1 MTQRLD
7 QITPSM
13 TTNTTTAAQDEQQ
26 PLLSSAFEQSEIQT
40 TLENTRLKATQLT
53 HIPNYDNIP
62 ASTRRIKPLNNFL
75 GQDRARAFGGSRY
88 FPAIFWLQYFCSGY
102 GGIGQTYHG
111 QAFAAATCQE
121 HAHTE

>member
-40 TLENTRLKATQLT
+40 TFKNTRLKATQLT

-62 ASTRRIKPLNNFL
+62 PARPDALN
-75 GQDRARAFGGSRY
+75 R
-88 FPAIFWLQYFCSGY
+88 
-102 GGIGQTYHG
+102 
-111 QAFAAATCQE
+111 
-121 HAHTE
+121 